1 MTYKSHKKLIVIG
14 GPTAVGKTAVAIELA
29 KYFNTE
35 IISADSRQCYRE
47 MNIGVARPSELEL
60 NTVAHHFIASHS
72 VKQDLSVQDFVSYSL
87 DKLKVLF
94 SSHDVVVLVG
104 GTGLYIKALLE
115 GLDQIPTVNPE
126 IRAKI
131 SKDYE
136 EKGLAFIQEK
146 ISSLDPVFVAQGE
159 MQNPQRI
166 MRALEVFE
174 QTGSSILSF
183 QKGEKATRDFD
194 PIIMGLDLPREILHE
209 RINLRVDQMI
219 QQGLLEEVKA
229 LASFK
234 TKNALQTV
242 GYKELYAFLE
252 GTISLENAIEEI
264 KAHTRQYARRQLTWF
279 RKVEN
284 IQWFSPNE
292 ISSILQYV
300 KSKMD

>member
-1 MTYKSHKKLIVIG
+1 MTYKPHKKLIVVG

-35 IISADSRQCYRE
+35 IISADSRQCYKE

-60 NTVAHHFIASHS
+60 KTVTHHFIASHS
-72 VKQDLSVQDFVSYSL
+72 IEQDLSVQDFVNYAL
-87 DKLKVLF
+87 DKLNGLF
-94 SSHDVVVLVG
+94 ATHNVVVLVG

-115 GLDQIPTVNPE
+115 GLDQIPTVDPE
-126 IRAKI
+126 IRSQL
-131 SKDYE
+131 SKEYE

-146 ISSLDPVFVAQGE
+146 ISFLDPVFAAKGE

-174 QTGSSILSF
+174 QTGTSILSF
-183 QKGEKATRDFD
+183 QKGEKAERNFD
-194 PIIMGLDLPREILHE
+194 SIIIGLDLPREILHE
-209 RINLRVDQMI
+209 RINLRVDQMME
-219 QQGLLEEVKA
+219 QGLLEEVKS
-229 LASFK
+229 LISYRQ
-234 TKNALQTV
+234 KNALQTV
-242 GYKELYAFLE
+242 GYKELFAFLE

-284 IQWFSPNE
+284 IQWFEPKE
-292 ISSILQYV
+292 VSSILQYI
-300 KSKMD
+300 KSKMN